1 MGDTSDESDSN
12 NDVELYTYAG
22 CYKNKNR
29 GQSSKMLLKD
39 GPHPDN
45 QMSAEIC
52 YKICTKGNRFNYF
65 GTQNEGD
72 CYCGEVADIESYNTY
87 KRDTS
92 QCNNNCNGN
101 DDEKCGSTDN
111 ASVYK
116 LKVQPTRPSTKMTT
130 TSVFPPVISKL
141 PRDDPGYITSSASER
156 GNETKTPT
164 KGLPT
169 HPGNNATLAGIGI
182 GVSCVV
188 VVAICCV
195 IILRRRLLRKQN
207 RERSNTYRNAA
218 DMSVTGNQNEQ
229 RQGNSF
235 SYTELIVYN
244 HNHAYDELQIETND
258 TINGKVEVL
267 VNSEAARVSNDNY
280 TVLVVPEDQN
290 STLVTNTSGFS
301 ENISDNKALNKT
313 NPIVGAYAILDPKE
327 TGFDRTKPEQNIKAD
342 SYAVLDP
349 AETGFDRTKDRDEVP
364 IQLVK
369 HENCDKAL
377 QKHAT
382 NNRETTDEMKNQ
394 NGGTHSIT
402 MKNKIESI
410 ENKANKKASKR
421 SNIGIGAYDI
431 LDPDATGFDRTKSEP
446 NVNDDSYTVLD
457 PAETGFDRTKHRD
470 DMHSQSLKIENS
482 GKSIQEHAIQNHETS
497 EEGNYILNK
506 DGQYDILN
514 QVCRPKDDNE
524 HTYSHSVDDVYDT
537 TNQNR
542 SPRTEDS
549 SHAYDHL

>member
-1 MGDTSDESDSN
+1 MGDTSDESDT
-12 NDVELYTYAG
+12 NDVELYSYAG
-22 CYKNKNR
+22 CYDNTSNKLLNDEPHR
-29 GQSSKMLLKD
+29 GN
-39 GPHPDN
+39 P
-45 QMSAEIC
+45 MSAEIC
-52 YKICTKGNRFNYF
+52 YKVCTERQFRNNFNYF
-65 GTQNEGD
+65 GTQKKD
-72 CYCGEVADIESYNTY
+72 TCFCGKVVDIEAYNLNGY
-87 KRDTS
+87 KRNTS
-92 QCNNNCNGN
+92 ECSSNCKGRE
-101 DDEKCGSTDN
+101 DEKCGSKFN
-111 ASVYK
+111 VSLYK
-116 LKVQPTRPSTKMTT
+116 LKGK
-130 TSVFPPVISKL
+130 
-141 PRDDPGYITSSASER
+141 
-156 GNETKTPT
+156 ETKTPT

-182 GVSCVV
+182 GVSCLV

-258 TINGKVEVL
+258 TSNGKVEVL
-267 VNSEAARVSNDNY
+267 DNSEGARVSNDNY
-280 TVLVVPEDQN
+280 TVLVVPEDQT
-290 STLVTNTSGFS
+290 STLVTNTTGFS

-327 TGFDRTKPEQNIKAD
+327 TGFDRTKPEQDIKAD

-382 NNRETTDEMKNQ
+382 NNKETTDEKKNQ

-402 MKNKIESI
+402 MKNKIESM

-421 SNIGIGAYDI
+421 NNIGIGAYDI
-431 LDPDATGFDRTKSEP
+431 LDPDATGFDRNKSEP
-446 NVNDDSYTVLD
+446 KVNDDSYTVLD

-470 DMHSQSLKIENS
+470 DMHFQSLKIENS

-524 HTYSHSVDDVYDT
+524 HTYSHSVDAVYDT

-542 SPRTEDS
+542 SPRTGDS
-549 SHAYDHL
+549 SHDYDHL